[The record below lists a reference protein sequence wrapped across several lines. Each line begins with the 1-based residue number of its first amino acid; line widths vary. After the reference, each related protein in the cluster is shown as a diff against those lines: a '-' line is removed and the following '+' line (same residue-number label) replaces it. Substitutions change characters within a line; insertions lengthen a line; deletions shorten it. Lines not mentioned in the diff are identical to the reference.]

1 MKFDSINS
9 KISNFIDYYSKKT
22 WNIIEKIKSDFRFSD
37 AFIMYIKR
45 IIEKEILK
53 ASKEYPVVMVYGQRP
68 ITLRYQIHE
77 FWFIY

>member
-1 MKFDSINS
+1 
-9 KISNFIDYYSKKT
+9 
-22 WNIIEKIKSDFRFSD
+22 
-37 AFIMYIKR
+37 MYIKR

-53 ASKEYPVVMVYGQRP
+53 VSKEYLVVMVYGQRP